1 MKVAGNREPGV
12 DCLVGGGT
20 EVHSPRGGHCPV
32 HDPIALPRRILI
44 VDDNADAAASLALL
58 LKISGHE
65 TQTANDGLEAVRTAE
80 TFLPDVVLL
89 DIGLPKLNGFDACRQ
104 IRQQAWG
111 RNMKIVAL
119 TGWGQEGDRREATE
133 AGFDAHM
140 LKPVDYRDL
149 MTVLSGMGPAQ

>member
-1 MKVAGNREPGV
+1 
-12 DCLVGGGT
+12 
-20 EVHSPRGGHCPV
+20 V

-104 IRQQAWG
+104 IRQQEWG
-111 RNMKIVAL
+111 RSMKIVAL

-149 MTVLSGMGPAQ
+149 MTVLSGMGPPQ